1 MKPIKLIIN
10 ADDLG
15 AGMTINNAIFDLMAR
30 GQVTSATILANGPAF
45 DDAVTRAK
53 DFPACSFGV
62 HLNVMEYK
70 PLTSN
75 PDLAPLLDSDR
86 HFAARLFDIKLNS
99 RVKRAIRKEWSAQ
112 IEKVRSAC
120 INISHLDSHFHAHTH
135 PGLFLTLKA
144 VQKAHKIGRVRL
156 TKNVYD
162 VDAPVDNNFL
172 RFKKRLWNMGLR
184 RYIATGTTSGFT
196 EFSTFLAIASRT
208 TLRH

>member
-1 MKPIKLIIN
+1 
-10 ADDLG
+10 
-15 AGMTINNAIFDLMAR
+15 
-30 GQVTSATILANGPAF
+30 
-45 DDAVTRAK
+45 
-53 DFPACSFGV
+53 
-62 HLNVMEYK
+62 
-70 PLTSN
+70 
-75 PDLAPLLDSDR
+75 
-86 HFAARLFDIKLNS
+86 
-99 RVKRAIRKEWSAQ
+99 
-112 IEKVRSAC
+112 VRSAC

-172 RFKKRLWNMGLR
+172 RFKKRLWNVGLR

-208 TLRH
+208 TLRHETLELMVHPGHPEYEQETAELGTRWQTGLQQPITLISYHEV